1 MANKFWLRCC
11 LVVCGVMLAG
21 TAQANFPSVP
31 KETYEALNIDRSASP
46 KEFHEALTKRY
57 KDPGK
62 GAGKGQYGQY
72 WEPIPITKY
81 LDPATF
87 YKPPQSVKEVA
98 TREQCVKCHT
108 DESPGWVITW
118 KKSAHANLDKI
129 RKLTPKDDTF
139 YKKAKLE
146 EIEANL
152 RSIGK
157 LGAKENLKEVS
168 CIDCHVDINT
178 TKKADHRVDLK
189 MPTSDVCG
197 NCHLMEYAE
206 RESERDTI
214 LWPKNQWPRGRPSH
228 VLDWRANVET
238 DIWAGMSQREIA
250 EGCSICHT
258 NQNKCDNCHT
268 RHEFSVAD
276 SRKPEACGTCHS
288 GADHNNWEA
297 YNGSQHGLG
306 YQASKGRWNFDL
318 QLKDAVA
325 KGGQKFPTC
334 QSCHMEYQGKFSH
347 NTVRKVR
354 WANYP
359 FVPGIR
365 EAVFDNWGMQRYEAW
380 VKTCTTCHSETFAR
394 AYLEFI
400 DNGTSAGL
408 DKYDEAHNVVHKQ
421 FEARLLTG
429 QRTNRPAPPA
439 PAKALFDQFWQIYWS
454 KNNSP
459 TAIELR
465 LFEMAEDHL
474 VQLHVSM
481 AHQYP
486 GFTYTVGWAAMNRA
500 YVEIM
505 DEDTKL
511 KDRMLLM
518 ERVTKLEEK
527 SKTSRLLDFDST
539 DGKLTLG
546 SLGGGMLLTG
556 TLALAGWSR
565 RKKNQK

>member
-1 MANKFWLRCC
+1 MF
-11 LVVCGVMLAG
+11 AG

-31 KETYEALNIDRSASP
+31 NETYQALNLDRSASP
-46 KEFHEALTKRY
+46 KEMHEALTKRY
-57 KDPGK
+57 LDPGR

-72 WEPIPITKY
+72 WEPLPFSKY
-81 LDPATF
+81 LDPLSF
-87 YKPPQSVKEVA
+87 YKPPTSVKDVA
-98 TREQCVKCHT
+98 TREQCVKCHK
-108 DESPGWVITW
+108 DESPGWVELW

-129 RKLTPKDDTF
+129 RKLTSKDDTF

-152 RSIGK
+152 RSLGK
-157 LGAKENLKEVS
+157 LGANENLKEVG
-168 CIDCHVDINT
+168 CIDCHVAIN
-178 TKKADHRVDLK
+178 TKKAADHRADLR

-228 VLDWRANVET
+228 ALDYRANVET
-238 DIWAGMSQREIA
+238 DIYAGMSQREIA
-250 EGCSICHT
+250 DGCTMCHT

-268 RHEFSVAD
+268 RHEFSVAN
-276 SRKPEACGTCHS
+276 SRKPEACGYCHS

-306 YQASKGRWNFDL
+306 YQGSKDQTNWNI

-325 KGGQKFPTC
+325 KGNQKFPTC
-334 QSCHMEYQGKFSH
+334 QSCHMEYQGKFTH

-354 WANYP
+354 WANYT

-365 EAVFDNWGMQRYEAW
+365 EPVFGEWGQKRLDAW

-394 AYLEFI
+394 AYLEFM
-400 DNGTSAGL
+400 DNGTTAGL
-408 DKYDEAHNVVHKQ
+408 DKYDEAHNVVRKQ
-421 FEARLLTG
+421 YEARVLTG
-429 QRTNRPAPPA
+429 QKNNRPPPPL
-439 PAKALFDQFWQIYWS
+439 PAKSLFDQFWQIYWS
-454 KNNSP
+454 KGNSP
-459 TAIELR
+459 TTIELK

-474 VQLHVSM
+474 VQLHVSL

-486 GFTYTVGWAAMNRA
+486 GYTYTVGWAAINRA

-511 KDRMLLM
+511 KERMVLM
-518 ERVTKLEEK
+518 ERVTKLEQ
-527 SKTSRLLDFDST
+527 SKTSSLLDFDSR

-556 TLALAGWSR
+556 GLALAGWSR
-565 RKKNQK
+565 RKKNQR

>member
-1 MANKFWLRCC
+1 
-11 LVVCGVMLAG
+11 MLAG

-31 KETYEALNIDRSASP
+31 NETYQALNLDRSASP
-46 KEFHEALTKRY
+46 KEMHEALTKRY
-57 KDPGK
+57 LDPGR

-72 WEPIPITKY
+72 WEPLPFSKY
-81 LDPATF
+81 LDPLSF
-87 YKPPQSVKEVA
+87 YKPPTSVKDVA
-98 TREQCVKCHT
+98 TREQCVKCHK
-108 DESPGWVITW
+108 DESPGWVELW

-129 RKLTPKDDTF
+129 RKLTSKDDTF

-152 RSIGK
+152 RSLGK
-157 LGAKENLKEVS
+157 LGANENLKEVG
-168 CIDCHVDINT
+168 CIDCHVAIN
-178 TKKADHRVDLK
+178 TKKAADHRADLR

-228 VLDWRANVET
+228 ALDYRANVET
-238 DIWAGMSQREIA
+238 DIYAGMSQREIA
-250 EGCSICHT
+250 DGCTMCHT

-268 RHEFSVAD
+268 RHEFSVAN
-276 SRKPEACGTCHS
+276 SRKPEACGYCHS

-306 YQASKGRWNFDL
+306 YQGSKDQTNWNI

-325 KGGQKFPTC
+325 KGNQKFPTC
-334 QSCHMEYQGKFSH
+334 QSCHMEYQGKFTH

-354 WANYP
+354 WANYT

-365 EAVFDNWGMQRYEAW
+365 EPVFGEWGQKRLDAW

-394 AYLEFI
+394 AYLEFM
-400 DNGTSAGL
+400 DNGTTAGL
-408 DKYDEAHNVVHKQ
+408 DKYDEAHNVVRKQ
-421 FEARLLTG
+421 YEARVLTG
-429 QRTNRPAPPA
+429 QKNNRPPPPL
-439 PAKALFDQFWQIYWS
+439 PAKSLFDQFWQIYWS
-454 KNNSP
+454 KGNSP
-459 TAIELR
+459 TTIELK

-474 VQLHVSM
+474 VQLHVSL

-486 GFTYTVGWAAMNRA
+486 GYTYTVGWAAINRA

-511 KDRMLLM
+511 KERMVLM
-518 ERVTKLEEK
+518 ERVTKLEQ
-527 SKTSRLLDFDST
+527 SKTSSLLDFDSR

-556 TLALAGWSR
+556 GLALAGWSR
-565 RKKNQK
+565 RKKNQR

>member
-1 MANKFWLRCC
+1 VEL
-11 LVVCGVMLAG
+11 
-21 TAQANFPSVP
+21 
-31 KETYEALNIDRSASP
+31 
-46 KEFHEALTKRY
+46 
-57 KDPGK
+57 
-62 GAGKGQYGQY
+62 
-72 WEPIPITKY
+72 
-81 LDPATF
+81 
-87 YKPPQSVKEVA
+87 
-98 TREQCVKCHT
+98 
-108 DESPGWVITW
+108 W

-152 RSIGK
+152 RSLGK
-157 LGAKENLKEVS
+157 LGANENLKEVG
-168 CIDCHVDINT
+168 CIDCHVAIN
-178 TKKADHRVDLK
+178 TKKAADHRADLR

-228 VLDWRANVET
+228 ALDYRANVET
-238 DIWAGMSQREIA
+238 DIYAGMSQREIA
-250 EGCSICHT
+250 DGCTMCHT

-268 RHEFSVAD
+268 RHEFSVAN
-276 SRKPEACGTCHS
+276 SRKPEACGYCHS

-306 YQASKGRWNFDL
+306 YQGSKDQTNWNI

-325 KGGQKFPTC
+325 KGNQKFPTC
-334 QSCHMEYQGKFSH
+334 QSCHMEYQGKFTH

-354 WANYP
+354 WANYT

-365 EAVFDNWGMQRYEAW
+365 EPVFGEWGQKRLDAW

-394 AYLEFI
+394 AYLEFM
-400 DNGTSAGL
+400 DNGTTAGL
-408 DKYDEAHNVVHKQ
+408 DKYDEAHNVVRKQ
-421 FEARLLTG
+421 YEARVLTG
-429 QRTNRPAPPA
+429 QKNNRPPPPL
-439 PAKALFDQFWQIYWS
+439 PAKSLFDQFWQIYWS
-454 KNNSP
+454 KGNSP
-459 TAIELR
+459 TTIELK

-474 VQLHVSM
+474 VQLHVSL

-486 GFTYTVGWAAMNRA
+486 GYTYTVGWAAINRA

-511 KDRMLLM
+511 KERMVLM
-518 ERVTKLEEK
+518 ERVTKLEQ
-527 SKTSRLLDFDST
+527 SKTSSLLDFDSR

-556 TLALAGWSR
+556 GLALAGWSR
-565 RKKNQK
+565 RKKNQR

>member
-1 MANKFWLRCC
+1 MTNNFWLRCG

-21 TAQANFPSVP
+21 TAQADFPSVP
-31 KETYEALNIDRSASP
+31 NETYQALNLDRSASP
-46 KEFHEALTKRY
+46 KVLHEALTKRY
-57 KDPGK
+57 LDPGR

-72 WEPIPITKY
+72 WEPLPFSKY
-81 LDPATF
+81 LDPLSF
-87 YKPPQSVKEVA
+87 YKPPTSVKDVA
-98 TREQCVKCHT
+98 TREQCVKCHK
-108 DESPGWVITW
+108 DESPGWVELW

-157 LGAKENLKEVS
+157 LGEKENLKEVG
-168 CIDCHVDINT
+168 CIDCHVAIN
-178 TKKADHRVDLK
+178 TKKAADHRADLK

-228 VLDWRANVET
+228 ALDYRANVET
-238 DIWAGMSQREIA
+238 DIYAGMSQREIA
-250 EGCSICHT
+250 DGCTMCHT

-268 RHEFSVAD
+268 RHEFSVAN
-276 SRKPEACGTCHS
+276 SRKPEACGYCHS

-306 YQASKGRWNFDL
+306 YQGSKDQTNWNI

-325 KGGQKFPTC
+325 KGNQKFPTC
-334 QSCHMEYQGKFSH
+334 QSCHMEYQGKFTH

-354 WANYP
+354 WANYT

-365 EAVFDNWGMQRYEAW
+365 EPVFGEWGQKRLDAW

-394 AYLEFI
+394 AYLEFM
-400 DNGTSAGL
+400 DNGTTAGL
-408 DKYDEAHNVVHKQ
+408 DKYDEAHNVVRKQ
-421 FEARLLTG
+421 YEARVLTG
-429 QRTNRPAPPA
+429 QKNNRPPPPL
-439 PAKALFDQFWQIYWS
+439 PAKSLFDQFWQIYWS
-454 KNNSP
+454 KGNSP
-459 TAIELR
+459 TTIELK

-474 VQLHVSM
+474 VQLHVSL

-486 GFTYTVGWAAMNRA
+486 GYTYTVGWAAINRA

-511 KDRMLLM
+511 KERMVLM
-518 ERVTKLEEK
+518 ERVTKLEQ
-527 SKTSRLLDFDST
+527 SKTSSLLDFDSR

-556 TLALAGWSR
+556 GLALAGWSR
-565 RKKNQK
+565 RKKNQR

>member
-1 MANKFWLRCC
+1 MTNKFWLRCG

-21 TAQANFPSVP
+21 TAQADFPSVP
-31 KETYEALNIDRSASP
+31 TETYQALNLDRSSSP
-46 KEFHEALTKRY
+46 KQLHEALTKRY
-57 KDPGK
+57 MDPGR

-72 WEPIPITKY
+72 WEPLPFSKY
-81 LDPATF
+81 LDPLSF
-87 YKPPQSVKEVA
+87 YKPPTSVKDVA

-108 DESPGWVITW
+108 DESPGWVTLW

-157 LGAKENLKEVS
+157 LGEKENLKEVG

-178 TKKADHRVDLK
+178 KKKADHRADLK

-228 VLDWRANVET
+228 ALDYRANVET
-238 DIWAGMSQREIA
+238 DIYAGMSQREIA
-250 EGCSICHT
+250 DGCTMCHT

-268 RHEFSVAD
+268 RHEFSVAN
-276 SRKPEACGTCHS
+276 SRKPEACGYCHS

-306 YQASKGRWNFDL
+306 YQGSKDQTNWNI

-325 KGGQKFPTC
+325 KGNQKFPTC
-334 QSCHMEYQGKFSH
+334 QSCHMEYQGKFTH

-354 WANYP
+354 WANYT

-365 EAVFDNWGMQRYEAW
+365 EPVFGEWGQKRLDAW

-394 AYLEFI
+394 AYLEFM
-400 DNGTSAGL
+400 DNGTTAGL
-408 DKYDEAHNVVHKQ
+408 DKYDEAHNVVRKQ
-421 FEARLLTG
+421 YEARVLTG
-429 QRTNRPAPPA
+429 QKNNRPPPPL
-439 PAKALFDQFWQIYWS
+439 PAKSLFDQFWQIYWS
-454 KNNSP
+454 KGNSP
-459 TAIELR
+459 TTIELK

-474 VQLHVSM
+474 VQLHVSL

-486 GFTYTVGWAAMNRA
+486 GYTYTVGWAAINRA

-511 KDRMLLM
+511 KERMVLM
-518 ERVTKLEEK
+518 ERVAKLEQ
-527 SKTSRLLDFDST
+527 SKTSSLLDFDSR

-565 RKKNQK
+565 RKKNQR